1 MSTVRF
7 KVSKTENDPIGESS
21 TDSPKKT
28 SYGTDDGHV
37 NIPKVQIVDSEGG
50 IYSFLIIF

>member
-50 IYSFLIIF
+50 IY